1 MHSFHQCKSYQAL
14 EYGKGG
20 LGKLHLKGASC
31 SLSPRPFLLPCHLT
45 VLQLLILIPAVS
57 VCRCL
62 LLSIQLWECSH
73 RVCTCRQGVCVHVC
87 VGSGVCGH
95 NVYSVYVCVG
105 CGEDLCSMCACVCAC
120 VHAYGVYVG
129 WSDVLCCVV
138 LWYVGG
144 VLCTLGMRV
153 CWVGECVHV
162 CACVC
167 MRYTCASVV
176 CVYKKRQMPLAQTGG
191 ISTLNKKL
199 VTHFYAIFYGHCQ
212 GQSLRLIT

>member
-14 EYGKGG
+14 EYGKGS

-31 SLSPRPFLLPCHLT
+31 SLSPWPFLLPCHLT

-73 RVCTCRQGVCVHVC
+73 QVCTCRQGVCVHVC

-105 CGEDLCSMCACVCAC
+105 CGEDLCGMCACVCAC
-120 VHAYGVYVG
+120 VHAYGVYVW

-138 LWYVGG
+138 I
-144 VLCTLGMRV
+144 
-153 CWVGECVHV
+153 CWGSVVYIRH
-162 CACVC
+162 ACVLGRWVC
-167 MRYTCASVV
+167 SCVCL
-176 CVYKKRQMPLAQTGG
+176 CVYVVYMCKCGMCL
-191 ISTLNKKL
+191 
-199 VTHFYAIFYGHCQ
+199 
-212 GQSLRLIT
+212 